1 MLLHAIASRSRKLN
15 DPSERFRMS
24 RRTTVTAAWAVLAT
38 LASDARAETKVSQS
52 AVHYQASPNEGK
64 DCDDCAN
71 FVSPGGCKLVD
82 GAISPKGWCRLWVKR
97 AS

>member
-1 MLLHAIASRSRKLN
+1 MHPCERSGISRRTALITAGAAPLLAMIASR
-15 DPSERFRMS
+15 
-24 RRTTVTAAWAVLAT
+24 
-38 LASDARAETKVSQS
+38 AEAGAKVPQS
-52 AVHYQASPNEGK
+52 AVHYQASPKNGQ

>member
-1 MLLHAIASRSRKLN
+1 MHPCERFGISRRTALITAGAAPLLAMIASR
-15 DPSERFRMS
+15 
-24 RRTTVTAAWAVLAT
+24 
-38 LASDARAETKVSQS
+38 AEAGAKVPQS
-52 AVHYQASPNEGK
+52 AVHYQASPKNGQ

-82 GAISPKGWCRLWVKR
+82 GSISPKGWCRLWVKR